1 MLRPI
6 LPNGKFYSPFNPLQG
21 ANWEPSPGFHE
32 GNAWNYTFYVPHD
45 IYGLAKLMG
54 GKKRFIEQLQSV
66 FDRGNYDPTNEPNIA
81 YPFLFSYFKG
91 EEWRTQVLTHQLLQT
106 YFKNSPE
113 GLPGN
118 DDTGTMSAWALF
130 SMMGFYPDCPG
141 EPAYTLTSP
150 VFDKITLHLDAQ
162 QWGKDKL
169 VIETQRSNP
178 QAVRIEKMEVG
189 GQPWTAYRIN
199 HSDLV
204 KAGTLKFILK

>member
-1 MLRPI
+1 
-6 LPNGKFYSPFNPLQG
+6 
-21 ANWEPSPGFHE
+21 
-32 GNAWNYTFYVPHD
+32 
-45 IYGLAKLMG
+45 
-54 GKKRFIEQLQSV
+54 
-66 FDRGNYDPTNEPNIA
+66 
-81 YPFLFSYFKG
+81 
-91 EEWRTQVLTHQLLQT
+91 
-106 YFKNSPE
+106 
-113 GLPGN
+113 
-118 DDTGTMSAWALF
+118 MSAWALF

-150 VFDKITLHLDAQ
+150 VFDKITLYLDAQ

-189 GQPWTAYRIN
+189 GQPWTTYRIN